1 MVLNLD
7 FLNLESIFRIF
18 LACVLGGVIGFER
31 EHKQMPAGLRTNI
44 LVCVGSTLVMLTSQ
58 YIFQKYE
65 GLTNIDPAR
74 LGAQVISGI
83 GFLGAGT
90 IIRDG
95 LKIKGL
101 TTAAVLWAVA
111 CVGLAV
117 GIGFYEGAVA
127 VTVIIFIILIVL
139 KRFEDYI
146 SERKKEGVLCVESED
161 RTGQMNVISHV
172 LEKYR
177 DTVTD
182 IDIVNDIN
190 GKSVLVKIY
199 FNPPDN
205 AVKLD
210 CISELNA
217 IDGIQRIYTA

>member
-1 MVLNLD
+1 MFLNLE
-7 FLNLESIFRIF
+7 FINLESIFRIF
-18 LACVLGGVIGFER
+18 LACLLGGIIGFER

-44 LVCVGSTLVMLTSQ
+44 LVCVGSTLVMLTSE
-58 YIFQKYE
+58 YVFQKYE

-90 IIRDG
+90 ILRDG

-127 VTVIIFIILIVL
+127 VTVIIFIILIGL
-139 KRFEDYI
+139 KRLEDYI
-146 SERKKEGVLCVESED
+146 TERKKEGVLCVESED
-161 RTGQMNVISHV
+161 RAGQMNVINHV

-182 IDIVNDIN
+182 IDIVNDI
-190 GKSVLVKIY
+190 KSKNILLKIY
-199 FNPPDN
+199 FNSTDN
-205 AVKLD
+205 DTKLN
-210 CISELNA
+210 CVNELHS
-217 IDGIQRIYTA
+217 IDGIQKIYTA